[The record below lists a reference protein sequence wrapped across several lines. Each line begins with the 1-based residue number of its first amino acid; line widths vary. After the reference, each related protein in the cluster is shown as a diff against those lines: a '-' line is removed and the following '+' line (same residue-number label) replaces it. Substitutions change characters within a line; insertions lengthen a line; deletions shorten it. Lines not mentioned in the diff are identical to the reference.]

1 MQQGRATAGP
11 LPTAPATASHEES
24 RLHLSLRRPHS
35 GSPPRSTSH
44 AAPIPAARP
53 DPHHT
58 PPLRQLRIGDVRTV
72 LTPSKSAP
80 PRLAVDLQPLLS
92 LHPRTAPHRSTSP
105 SSEMLRRITEV
116 MGPRTVLRSI
126 VTVQATKAQP
136 SAPAQLSGF
145 GAVTR
150 AFSSRSL
157 WKGAFVDAFLSRIKN
172 NGGAMNGKKI
182 WSRRS
187 SILPEFVGSSVLIYN
202 GKTHVRC
209 KINEGKVGHK
219 FGEFAFT
226 RRRRPHRTTIA
237 KGKQVKGKK

>member
-1 MQQGRATAGP
+1 MPTLLLLCRMLVFPSAGCSHFDVDLIFFCMLCWLFWSGYQGP
-11 LPTAPATASHEES
+11 ASHIS
-24 RLHLSLRRPHS
+24 FDPGVWSSNSCFQVTVVTILFRMQIIINASCCIYVSL
-35 GSPPRSTSH
+35 
-44 AAPIPAARP
+44 
-53 DPHHT
+53 
-58 PPLRQLRIGDVRTV
+58 PLAL
-72 LTPSKSAP
+72 LEC
-80 PRLAVDLQPLLS
+80 LLS
-92 LHPRTAPHRSTSP
+92 IELYVCA
-105 SSEMLRRITEV
+105 LV
-116 MGPRTVLRSI
+116 C
-126 VTVQATKAQP
+126 
-136 SAPAQLSGF
+136 
-145 GAVTR
+145 
-150 AFSSRSL
+150 SSRSL